1 MRTLLLVVFFVVIPA
16 LASANDS
23 AFGGRGVDLSPMR
36 ETRVRMVSEDIVLE
50 RRDEGWRVEA
60 HYVFANPTEDPVS
73 LQMGFPEAH
82 CDHQDGDCFGQGGRF
97 RELRTTVR
105 GQPITER
112 DGQVAPRG
120 EWGETLGR
128 VYLYDV
134 TFAPH
139 ELVEIVHTYVY
150 DRSPNVMGETVY
162 YLTRTGANWNG
173 PIERARFTIRVPE
186 RPWLVQ
192 YPREFRLVGVTETLV
207 GPGRSKTEI
216 VFEQTNW
223 TPHGDLTVELEAMH
237 WVLDRLGCP
246 SSPSWPE
253 TSDEDASVAMRGV
266 PTDTLRECA
275 NAPYAAH
282 GRPFHKRSLSRRFYH
297 ATFRTEPGMRS
308 LAMRESATFDAGM
321 LTYRENLYV
330 TRLRAELARR
340 GARD

>member
-23 AFGGRGVDLSPMR
+23 SFGGRGVDLTPMR
-36 ETRVRMVSEDIVLE
+36 ETRIRMVSEDIVLE
-50 RRDEGWRVEA
+50 RRDEAWRVEA
-60 HYVFANPTEDPVS
+60 RYVFENPTDAPVT

-82 CDHQDGDCFGQGGRF
+82 CDHEEGACFGQGGRF

-105 GQPITER
+105 GTPVEQR

-120 EWGETLGR
+120 EWGAMLGR

-134 TFAPH
+134 TFAAN

-150 DRSPNVMGETVY
+150 DRSPSVMGESVY
-162 YLTRTGANWNG
+162 YLTRTGANWDG
-173 PIERARFTIRVPE
+173 PIGRARFTIRLPE
-186 RPWLVQ
+186 RPWFVQ

-216 VFEQTNW
+216 VFEQTSW
-223 TPHGDLTVELEAMH
+223 TPHGDLTVELEAIH
-237 WVLDRLGCP
+237 WVLERLSCP
-246 SSPSWPE
+246 SAPSWPE
-253 TSDEDASVAMRGV
+253 TSDEETSTALRDVS
-266 PTDTLRECA
+266 TDTLRECA

-282 GRPFHKRSLSRRFYH
+282 GRAFHKRALARRFYH
-297 ATFRTEPGMRS
+297 ASFRTEQGMRGVP
-308 LAMRESATFDAGM
+308 MRESPGYDAGM

-330 TRLRAELARR
+330 SRLRAELARR